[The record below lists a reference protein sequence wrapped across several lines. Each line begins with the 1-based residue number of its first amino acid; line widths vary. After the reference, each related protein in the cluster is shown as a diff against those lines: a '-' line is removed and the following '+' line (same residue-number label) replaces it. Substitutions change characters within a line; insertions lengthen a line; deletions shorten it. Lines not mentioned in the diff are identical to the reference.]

1 MIFSFSTRE
10 LIIWDRLFGTF
21 ASEFSS
27 EEKIQYGLVMPVK
40 SFDPIVIQL
49 KYYQAVFKKFMK
61 ARGFREKFRALFYGP
76 GYTRKFPGERL
87 GRREG
92 SFVII

>member
-1 MIFSFSTRE
+1 M
-10 LIIWDRLFGTF
+10 IIWDRLFGTF

-49 KYYQAVFKKFMK
+49 KYYQAVFKKFIK

-76 GYTRKFPGERL
+76 GYTKKFPDERL

-92 SFVII
+92 SFDII